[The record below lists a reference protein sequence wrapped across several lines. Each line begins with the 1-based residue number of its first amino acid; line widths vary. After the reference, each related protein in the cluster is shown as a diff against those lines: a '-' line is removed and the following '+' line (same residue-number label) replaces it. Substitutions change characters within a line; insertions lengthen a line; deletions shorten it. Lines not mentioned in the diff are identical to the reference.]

1 MNHKTYQD
9 LRTRYFEKM
18 DTPAVTFLFS
28 GVPIR
33 KSADSTYVFQSNRN
47 FTYLTG
53 IEEEAAILVLDSR
66 DQSSTLFI
74 RDIDPFTEKWMGY
87 FIQPEVAKVISGIED
102 VRFYSEFEEYLEAIL
117 KSDVSIGVDFD
128 HDVIH
133 DDLNAGPLTLIEQIE
148 DEERLVDVFPT
159 LMALRMVKHPDEVTA
174 IKHALKVTNDAIEAA
189 LRDMAPGKNEND
201 LAARFQYEGMKQGGD
216 LMFDTIMASG
226 ANAVVLHY
234 VSNNAPLVDGE
245 MILFDLG
252 IRVNRYGADISR
264 TYPINGVFSDR
275 QRMVYQAVLDC
286 FHAINVAARPGVSLL
301 DLNELAKEHL
311 ATSLKK
317 MGLIDKSEDVGEYYY
332 HSIGH
337 SLGLDTHDVWV
348 GRDHL
353 LEAGNVIT
361 NEPGL
366 YIKEWGIGVR
376 IETDLLITE
385 TGCEDLAPYIL
396 KEVEAIESFLKK

>member
-1 MNHKTYQD
+1 MNYKTYQD
-9 LRTRYFEKM
+9 LRARYFEAV
-18 DTPAVTFLFS
+18 DEEAVTILYS

-33 KSADSTYVFQSNRN
+33 KSADSTYVFESNHN
-47 FTYLTG
+47 FSYLSGLT
-53 IEEEAAILVLDSR
+53 EEAAILVLDSR
-66 DQSSTLFI
+66 DQSSILFV
-74 RDIDPFTEKWMGY
+74 RDIDPFKEKWMGY
-87 FIQPEVAKVISGIED
+87 FIQPEVAKTISGIED
-102 VRFYSEFEEYLEAIL
+102 VRFFSEFEAYLAEVLA
-117 KSDVSIGVDFD
+117 SDVKVGLDFD
-128 HDVIH
+128 HDVL
-133 DDLNAGPLTLIEQIE
+133 DDAIQAGPYSLIEEIE
-148 DEERLVDVFPT
+148 DDSRVLDVFPLLT
-159 LMALRMVKHPDEVTA
+159 SLRMVKHPDEVEA
-174 IKHALKVTNDAIEAA
+174 IKHALKVTNTAIEAA
-189 LRDMAPGKNEND
+189 LSDMVPGANEND

-234 VSNNAPLVDGE
+234 ISNNAPLVDGE

-264 TYPINGVFSDR
+264 TYPINGVFTDR
-275 QRMVYQAVLDC
+275 QKTVYQAVLDC
-286 FHAINVAARPGVSLL
+286 FHAVNRAARPGISLL

-311 ATSLKK
+311 ANSLKK
-317 MGLIDKSEDVGEYYY
+317 MGLIDKSEDVDQYYY

-348 GRDHL
+348 GRDHK
-353 LEAGNVIT
+353 LEPGNVIT

-366 YIKEWGIGVR
+366 YIKEWEIGVR

-396 KEVEAIESFLKK
+396 KEVEELEAFLTK